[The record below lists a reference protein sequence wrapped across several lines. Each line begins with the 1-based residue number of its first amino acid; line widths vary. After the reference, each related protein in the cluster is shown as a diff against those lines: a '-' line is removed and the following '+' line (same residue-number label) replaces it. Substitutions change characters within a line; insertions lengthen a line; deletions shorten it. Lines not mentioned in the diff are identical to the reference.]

1 VTRHAEYTL
10 RRASI
15 AEILNLALAVPAS
28 EAVGTESLVTGQD
41 GQVLDLVAAVVAA
54 VCAVVAYQRAVA
66 EEQQV
71 RIRVEEGAAR
81 VAAEAVD
88 VPSVSS
94 WALLACYSAGGA
106 SCAGGGGRREGRC
119 VSLGNAYRVRR
130 PFLPRGSRLPLAIA
144 RIWVSCPYLS
154 ASLARVDYFIL
165 ERRLWVCTWTVHS
178 VLVMC
183 TSST

>member
-1 VTRHAEYTL
+1 MTRHAEYAL

-15 AEILNLALAVPAS
+15 AKVLNLALAVPAS

-41 GQVLDLVAAVVAA
+41 GQVLDLVAAVIAA

-66 EEQQV
+66 EKQQI
-71 RIRVEEGAAR
+71 RIRVEEGTAS

-94 WALLACYSAGGA
+94 WAMLACYSAGGV
-106 SCAGGGGRREGRC
+106 SCVGGGRREGRR

-144 RIWVSCPYLS
+144 GIWVSCPYLS
-154 ASLARVDYFIL
+154 TSLARVDYFIL
-165 ERRLWVCTWTVHS
+165 ERRLWVCTRTVHG